1 MGRLGVALFAYA
13 VVAVLTWQTISDERI
28 RWVTWAILAMFAVRT
43 LAYAKANAASGE
55 SSE

>member
-1 MGRLGVALFAYA
+1 MGRLGVALAAYA
-13 VVAVLTWQTISDERI
+13 VIALLAWQTISDERI

-43 LAYAKANAASGE
+43 LAYARMNAASGE